1 VNKIMKFGSW
11 LILIIALGL
20 IATASQIEL
29 KTSGGAS
36 FPGSVN
42 SSSYMKATNFTC
54 TNCISLTQVKD
65 IYLQYIGGT
74 MTGNIKMGDNDI
86 TGVKDLNATETYT
99 ALMATGNA
107 KLNEYD
113 IYNATYINAS
123 QANFGPTTNLA
134 SFARASSTVGTNWIY
149 RDLASGST
157 AGPVLFIEN
166 DAATDDQPALLVQQ
180 DAPAPAISLI
190 GVGYLNIKM
199 GEGDI
204 YNATDINTTHVH
216 ATTLYGA
223 WAPTANI
230 VMGDKGIN
238 NASWVN
244 STGMKV
250 VNLYPTKIMNNVNHT
265 QKNMTDVECII
276 FQSTGKLCTGV

>member
-1 VNKIMKFGSW
+1 MKFGSW

-74 MTGNIKMGDNDI
+74 MTG
-86 TGVKDLNATETYT
+86 
-99 ALMATGNA
+99 
-107 KLNEYD
+107 
-113 IYNATYINAS
+113 
-123 QANFGPTTNLA
+123 
-134 SFARASSTVGTNWIY
+134 
-149 RDLASGST
+149 
-157 AGPVLFIEN
+157 
-166 DAATDDQPALLVQQ
+166 
-180 DAPAPAISLI
+180 
-190 GVGYLNIKM
+190 NIKM